1 MDDQGD
7 TPFFDHY
14 AQFLPILDPLT
25 TPNAYYAQCPFLFW
39 AVIGAA
45 CRTYPRNPTLLTA
58 LARSITDMALLSLA
72 SASAPW
78 HIIQGLLLFLT
89 WPMPK
94 DNTKPELTFPLSGSM
109 LHIAMQNGLH
119 IPMSSHEF
127 TKKRI
132 PAPSEAELIRRSEL
146 WARCVIVYQRACII
160 KGHPPRSFMEL
171 EQDFGLREVL
181 IQKLTPSLVLE
192 RKCQELVARCS
203 AAVLEV
209 GVRTMSLEQER
220 ALDIVLRTFETQV
233 TDLEAGTCLSNTS
246 LPQGEARDAH
256 FHLAYDRF
264 QTKTCCLSIQILHF
278 FKTQTLYSTNC
289 LGRVLNTACSAVEC
303 VQDLNREAI
312 SLAATPL
319 EVYFGMLLASVTLLR
334 IHKGAPMPGLDLEKA
349 RSRFFAAINLLKQM
363 SVQNN
368 DGAAKTVLVLNQLWN
383 STRAFRKSD
392 GSDFTTLR
400 IRSRLMLSPVADA
413 VWWWREEYDPQF
425 RSGGHTQGNMPD
437 GVDINRD
444 NMATA
449 PIGLTE
455 RPEPILFNDQFLADF
470 EWALVDDELFPSTEP
485 YGSVRLHKGSPISGH
500 GAGGS
505 LLLR

>member
-1 MDDQGD
+1 
-7 TPFFDHY
+7 
-14 AQFLPILDPLT
+14 
-25 TPNAYYAQCPFLFW
+25 
-39 AVIGAA
+39 
-45 CRTYPRNPTLLTA
+45 
-58 LARSITDMALLSLA
+58 
-72 SASAPW
+72 
-78 HIIQGLLLFLT
+78 
-89 WPMPK
+89 
-94 DNTKPELTFPLSGSM
+94 
-109 LHIAMQNGLH
+109 
-119 IPMSSHEF
+119 
-127 TKKRI
+127 
-132 PAPSEAELIRRSEL
+132 
-146 WARCVIVYQRACII
+146 
-160 KGHPPRSFMEL
+160 MEL

-181 IQKLTPSLVLE
+181 FQKLTPSLVLE

-220 ALDIVLRTFETQV
+220 ALDIVLRTFETQAA
-233 TDLEAGTCLSNTS
+233 DLEAGTCLSNTS

-289 LGRVLNTACSAVEC
+289 LGRLLNTACSAVEY

-383 STRAFRKSD
+383 STKAFRKSD

-400 IRSRLMLSPVADA
+400 IRSRLMLSPVVDA

-425 RSGGHTQGNMPD
+425 RSGGPTQGNMPD
-437 GVDINRD
+437 GMFSYYFRPLIRWKLIIGIGVDINRD

-449 PIGLTE
+449 PIGVTE
-455 RPEPILFNDQFLADF
+455 RHEPILFNDQFLADF

-485 YGSVRLHKGSPISGH
+485 YGSGWSSV
-500 GAGGS
+500 GAPM
-505 LLLR
+505 